1 MLPLENPE
9 KAIPRVVL
17 KLTKELGIATK
28 SWMHSFHN
36 FSRNILRK
44 FYTNTTWS
52 ILWVTQKK
60 KYSDLAF
67 LPAKIDFFRDPWNCN
82 SDKVRLKFVDIP
94 SEKRHVFF
102 FFRTVD
108 TSASTLQNGAIT
120 FCLLAFFIAVDH
132 ISSLPHHPPRPSKRG
147 SCSLS
152 RSGFKL
158 APKNPI
164 SLDWKHF
171 INSFNNSVRK
181 C

>member
-1 MLPLENPE
+1 MSTVRTLSFSEVQLLSALQIHSVLPLENPE

-102 FFRTVD
+102 F
-108 TSASTLQNGAIT
+108 QNCWHICFNFAKWRNNFLFTG
-120 FCLLAFFIAVDH
+120 FFH
-132 ISSLPHHPPRPSKRG
+132 SCG
-147 SCSLS
+147 S
-152 RSGFKL
+152 
-158 APKNPI
+158 
-164 SLDWKHF
+164 HF
-171 INSFNNSVRK
+171 IVTTPSFKTIEKRIMFSV
-181 C
+181 